1 MSKFKK
7 VTREEKIQ
15 KLVETQDVHCDI
27 QITLKW
33 LYSRETWI
41 GGQCLKSKTWDMKG
55 FKIDMMSF

>member
-27 QITLKW
+27 QIRIKYCIVEKDGLM
-33 LYSRETWI
+33 
-41 GGQCLKSKTWDMKG
+41 GNV
-55 FKIDMMSF
+55 